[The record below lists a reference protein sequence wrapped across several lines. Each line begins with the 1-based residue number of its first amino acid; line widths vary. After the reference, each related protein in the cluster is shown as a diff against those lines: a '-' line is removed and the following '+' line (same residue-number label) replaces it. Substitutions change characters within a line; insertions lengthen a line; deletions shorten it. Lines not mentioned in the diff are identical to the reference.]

1 VRIPDGRST
10 DHEDMAAMEDV
21 PMTMSRKDF
30 LRLTAAGAVALSAPR
45 LTRAADPVKVG
56 AMFPLS
62 GGTAVQGQHVC
73 EAIEIA
79 AAMVN
84 DAGGVIGRPIQV
96 IRRDDE
102 STPAVGVSRASE
114 LIGEGVSVIIEGWN
128 SPVTLA
134 TQTVIA
140 RAGVLDIT
148 AVSKA
153 DQILTGGGN
162 PLAIRLNSSN
172 AQDGRVIADHLKA
185 TGAKRIAFLT
195 QNDAYGNG
203 AQASIETELKA
214 IGHEY
219 TKVGEERFPFAQA
232 DFRVALTNIR
242 STNADAIVVINANEG
257 SGLPALLRQARQMRL
272 RGDLVTAVG
281 TVAPSVIQVAGDA
294 ANGVTGADIYF
305 PKVEPFASNPVNQ
318 DFVRRAEEKIR
329 YTPDKFMALGA
340 TSLQVWAMAA
350 NELKT
355 LEREKIA
362 NRIRGGSFKGTVFG
376 DITFS
381 PDGQLGSSHHLF
393 TVKDGK
399 IEVRA

>member
-1 VRIPDGRST
+1 
-10 DHEDMAAMEDV
+10 MAASEERQ
-21 PMTMSRKDF
+21 MTISRKDF
-30 LRLTAAGAVALSAPR
+30 LHLTVAGAAALAAPR
-45 LTRAADPVKVG
+45 LARANDPIKVG
-56 AMFPLS
+56 ALFPLS

-79 AAMVN
+79 AGMVN
-84 DAGGVIGRPIQV
+84 DAGGVLGRPVQV

-102 STPAVGVSRASE
+102 STPAVGVSRANE
-114 LIGEGVSVIIEGWN
+114 LIGERVSVIIEGWN

-134 TQTVIA
+134 IQTVIA
-140 RAGVLDIT
+140 RAGILDIT
-148 AVSKA
+148 AISKA

-172 AQDGRVIADHLKA
+172 AQDGRVIAEHLKA
-185 TGAKRIAFLT
+185 TGARRIAFLT

-203 AQASIETELKA
+203 AQASIEAELKA
-214 IGHEY
+214 LGHDY

-242 STNADAIVVINANEG
+242 SSNADAIVAINANEG

-272 RGDLVTAVG
+272 RGEMVAAVG
-281 TVAPSVIQVAGDA
+281 TIAPSVIAVAGEA
-294 ANGVTGADIYF
+294 ANGVVGADIYF

-318 DFVRRAEEKIR
+318 DFVRRSEERIR

-350 NELKT
+350 NELRT
-355 LEREKIA
+355 LDREPVA
-362 NRIRGGSFKGTVFG
+362 RRIRGGSFRGTIMG
-376 DITFS
+376 DITFG
-381 PDGQLGSSHHLF
+381 PDGQLGSSHRLF
-393 TVKDGK
+393 TVQDGR